1 MLHNT
6 SSIMSF
12 VGYPSLGVVKS
23 NSKYFPPLPF
33 CLGIVFLFLSDCH
46 NGVKDLY
53 FYLKFSFSASFTDRI
68 VVGMEYRY
76 LPRLATCFMDIL
88 PVLVNDCNQSST
100 KKTVEFDDFR
110 VCLFVQVLV
119 GHDGFLCIL
128 NSTINVT
135 VTFQGL
141 KG

>member
-1 MLHNT
+1 M
-6 SSIMSF
+6 
-12 VGYPSLGVVKS
+12 
-23 NSKYFPPLPF
+23 
-33 CLGIVFLFLSDCH
+33 
-46 NGVKDLY
+46 
-53 FYLKFSFSASFTDRI
+53 
-68 VVGMEYRY
+68 VVGTEHRR

-88 PVLVNDCNQSST
+88 PVLVNDCNQNSK

-128 NSTINVT
+128 NGTVNVT
-135 VTFQGL
+135 VTFQSL